1 MCGIAT
7 YHKIDLLLCKPVFQQ
22 RKNTAAHP
30 IHRVRH
36 PHLTEVGRYDT
47 PLRGNTGKVCKF
59 FITHP
64 LEIGLFYVRPFLER
78 MIRLAQHQHPC
89 PNITLSILEAR
100 EDLIVFADENLI
112 AQVVTNLLKNAIQAI
127 GNAPDGKITLKAYCD
142 PQESIRIEIANNGP
156 AIPPDAAGQIFV
168 PFFTT
173 KEEGSGIGLSLS
185 KQIMR
190 LSGGT
195 LTLLPYKE
203 KGQATVFVLVF
214 N

>member
-1 MCGIAT
+1 MPQ
-7 YHKIDLLLCKPVFQQ
+7 H
-22 RKNTAAHP
+22 HP
-30 IHRVRH
+30 
-36 PHLTEVGRYDT
+36 
-47 PLRGNTGKVCKF
+47 
-59 FITHP
+59 
-64 LEIGLFYVRPFLER
+64 
-78 MIRLAQHQHPC
+78 
-89 PNITLSILEAR
+89 SILEAR

-203 KGQATVFVLVF
+203 KGQATVFVLVLIKIKIVLMCQPITIRYTAQPLA